1 MATMA
6 STSRFSTTAVVS
18 MFETDDFPEDGL
30 SSESEEDEL
39 DLSDPDAGA
48 YSNSEGEDTDGNTS
62 ESELRG
68 NATEVGSSMDESS
81 ASEGDSVSSNKES
94 PLSKR
99 YVKLPSMFM
108 DQ

>member
-18 MFETDDFPEDGL
+18 MFETDDFPEDSL
-30 SSESEEDEL
+30 SSESEDEL

-48 YSNSEGEDTDGNTS
+48 YSNSEGEDTGGNAS
-62 ESELRG
+62 ESEISG
-68 NATEVGSSMDESS
+68 NATEVGSSMDELS
-81 ASEGDSVSSNKES
+81 ASEGDSVSSNEES
-94 PLSKR
+94 PLPKR
-99 YVKLPSMFM
+99 YVKLLSMFM